1 MGDHAQIHDA
11 EANEVQFI
19 DFIDPNGTS
28 GISGTSPRNTHHKR
42 KSTMPVMS
50 ATVPESWQLDGNLKK
65 DPLARSLLIRI
76 NAGYLAGSME
86 TAPEDSPVNKLA
98 KHHSEGPVE
107 VLNLIPD
114 IKTHK

>member
-1 MGDHAQIHDA
+1 MLSSMGDHAQMHDS

-19 DFIDPNGTS
+19 DFIDPN
-28 GISGTSPRNTHHKR
+28 GTSPRNTHHKR

-65 DPLARSLLIRI
+65 DPIARSLLIRI

-86 TAPEDSPVNKLA
+86 TAPEDSPANKLV